1 MICFRADDLGFKHH
15 EQTELGIL
23 VHVLYSNPRVLYAP
37 NNTQADAVIK
47 KVNQQNKVTARI
59 RA

>member
-47 KVNQQNKVTARI
+47 KVNQ
-59 RA
+59 